1 MDQLASAIFSL
12 GLILFGVL
20 FLLLSLRSQVRRLK
34 QQVESLT
41 SLANKLEG
49 RTQALE
55 DQTAL
60 SEKPPM
66 KSVPKVKKASAGS
79 KPQASVEPKARQ
91 KTPKSPEPSDIQK
104 QPQGIE
110 IITRTTK
117 QDGQSLD
124 TWTSEREWSGDE
136 LRALLAA
143 QESGQTSSEMAVQ
156 LGVDR
161 KDVVYAIARHVFKC
175 EGNLE
180 DLEAAPN
187 HGKKW
192 LNKDD
197 ETMKSLLVQGFGVSE
212 VSFRL
217 GRTQLAII
225 WRLLG

>member
-1 MDQLASAIFSL
+1 MDQLTGPIVYS
-12 GLILFGVL
+12 GLILFGLLVL
-20 FLLLSLRSQVRRLK
+20 LFSLISQVRRLK

-49 RTQALE
+49 RTQSLE
-55 DQTAL
+55 AQAAL
-60 SEKPPM
+60 SAKPPM
-66 KSVPKVKKASAGS
+66 KSVPKVKKASAGL
-79 KPQASVEPKARQ
+79 KPQASLEPKVSANP
-91 KTPKSPEPSDIQK
+91 PKGPEPSDIQK

-117 QDGQSLD
+117 QDGKSLD
-124 TWTSEREWSGDE
+124 TWTAEREWSGDE

-197 ETMKSLLVQGFGVSE
+197 ETMKSLLAQGFGVSE